1 MRGARRRTSGEAAEA
16 RAAGGFVYGFTEDLG
31 SEDVL
36 ALCGGKGSGLMRM
49 RRLGLP
55 VPEGFIIT
63 KEACVSYIESGEL
76 PEGLMAEVM
85 DYLARLEDYFFN
97 DTATTE

>member
-1 MRGARRRTSGEAAEA
+1 LRRTRKRKGTQEENMKMPGADRRTSGEAAEA
-16 RAAGGFVYGFTEDLG
+16 RVTRRFVYGFTEDLG
-31 SEDVL
+31 SGDVL

-63 KEACVSYIESGEL
+63 TEAC
-76 PEGLMAEVM
+76 A
-85 DYLARLEDYFFN
+85 
-97 DTATTE
+97 

>member
-1 MRGARRRTSGEAAEA
+1 MKMPGADRRTSGEAAEA
-16 RAAGGFVYGFTEDLG
+16 RVTRRFVYGFTEDLG
-31 SEDVL
+31 SGDVL

-63 KEACVSYIESGEL
+63 TEAC
-76 PEGLMAEVM
+76 A
-85 DYLARLEDYFFN
+85 
-97 DTATTE
+97 